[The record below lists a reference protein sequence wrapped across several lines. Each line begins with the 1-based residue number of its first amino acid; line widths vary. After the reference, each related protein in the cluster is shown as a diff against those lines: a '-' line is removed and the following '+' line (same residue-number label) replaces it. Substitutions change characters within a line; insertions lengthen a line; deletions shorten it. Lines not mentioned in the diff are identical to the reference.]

1 MTDMGAVAVRLGLYL
16 DLMALFG
23 LAAFALYALRGEERR
38 FDGAIALGPWLWGSA
53 ALGAVLSLGGL
64 AMLAAGMAGVPLAS
78 VDLASVEMI
87 VGGTSVGTAWLFRM
101 AALLAALVAAFAL
114 RRWPVAALSLVTIAA
129 AVALASLAW
138 SGHGAMD
145 EGAVGWLHPI
155 ADMVHLWAAGIWVGA
170 LFALLLLV
178 FRRRELV
185 DRDHLIVSHRALD
198 GFSTVGTIT
207 VGSIVVSGLVNSW
220 LLIGP
225 ANVLKL
231 PTSLYGQ
238 LLIAKLAL
246 FGAMAGLAAANRFR
260 LVPAFERSLASDD
273 HAGAL
278 RALRRSLAI
287 ETGCAIAVLALVA
300 WLGTLEPPVS
310 AL

>member
-38 FDGAIALGPWLWGSA
+38 FDGPIALGPWLWGSA

-64 AMLAAGMAGVPLAS
+64 AMLAAGMAGVPIAS
-78 VDLASVEMI
+78 VDLASLEMI
-87 VGGTSVGTAWLFRM
+87 VGGTSVGAAWLFRM
-101 AALLAALVAAFAL
+101 TALLVALAAAVAL
-114 RRWPVAALSLVTIAA
+114 RRRPVAALSLVTIAA
-129 AVALASLAW
+129 AVAVASLAW

-145 EGAVGWLHPI
+145 DGAVGRLHLI
-155 ADMVHLWAAGIWVGA
+155 ADIVHLWAAGIWVGA
-170 LFALLLLV
+170 LFPLLLLV
-178 FRRRELV
+178 FRRRDLV
-185 DRDHLIVSHRALD
+185 DRDHLILSHRALD
-198 GFSTVGTIT
+198 GFSAVGTIT
-207 VGSIVVSGLVNSW
+207 VGSIVASGLVNSW

-231 PTSLYGQ
+231 PDSLYGQ

-246 FGAMAGLAAANRFR
+246 FGAMAALAAANRFR
-260 LVPAFERSLASDD
+260 LVPAFERSLAASD
-273 HAGAL
+273 HASAL
-278 RALRRSLAI
+278 RALRRSLAT

-300 WLGTLEPPVS
+300 WLGTLEPPS
-310 AL
+310 AM